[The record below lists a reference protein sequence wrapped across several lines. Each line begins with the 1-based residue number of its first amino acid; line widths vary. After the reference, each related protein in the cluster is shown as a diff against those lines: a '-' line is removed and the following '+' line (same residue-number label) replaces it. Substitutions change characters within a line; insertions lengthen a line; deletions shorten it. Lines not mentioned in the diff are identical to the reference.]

1 MCVRLVLARTN
12 NVVEAKLVA
21 IVETLGVEANL
32 GRKTLNVII
41 VIKRCILREI
51 VML

>member
-1 MCVRLVLARTN
+1 MLYDVGSL
-12 NVVEAKLVA
+12 VEAKLGA